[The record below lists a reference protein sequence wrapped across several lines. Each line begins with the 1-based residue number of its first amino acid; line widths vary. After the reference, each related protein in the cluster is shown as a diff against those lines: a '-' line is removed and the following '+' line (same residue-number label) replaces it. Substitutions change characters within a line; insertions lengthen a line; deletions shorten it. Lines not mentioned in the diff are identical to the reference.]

1 MSFSTM
7 NGINAAS
14 GGLSGTRRAPI
25 RQPVTWSPEGPAGSH
40 GPTMPTSAAP
50 PAADTHLYTRAGLAG
65 TQMAGGDTS
74 NSSYGMSP
82 YRDIVPGGV
91 KPGREWRTPLA
102 GPEPIQFDP
111 NDPNNAALAGYMNG
125 A

>member
-1 MSFSTM
+1 MSGFSTM
-7 NGINAAS
+7 NGVNAAA
-14 GGLSGTRRAPI
+14 GGLSGTRRAAL
-25 RQPVTWSPEGPAGSH
+25 Q
-40 GPTMPTSAAP
+40 P
-50 PAADTHLYTRAGLAG
+50 PAPKPPLTGGFYPSPDAYGMGHASTPLYTRAGLAG
-65 TQMAGGDTS
+65 TQMAAGDTS